1 VIRTRG
7 LVRACMVVCAAGLVA
22 CSGGNGDTTSPT
34 KTSTSTTAAGA
45 AATGG
50 SATSSGSS
58 GGPAGGG
65 VRRSAGCASPAAPAT
80 DGTVQVGGAS
90 RRYLLALPG
99 DLRAPAPVVLDL
111 HGLGEPAP
119 LEAAYTRLG
128 PIGTAAGMIV
138 VTPTSDN
145 PQNSWAYPV
154 LNPKDANFVGAI
166 LDQLEATRCIDVSR
180 EVAAGISNGAG
191 LADGLVCALN
201 GRLAAIFPVAGVNI
215 LRPCATARPTTVI
228 AFHGTADELVPYE
241 GGVPFSGVKGG
252 SVAQRLSRLIS
263 PQERALYNRIH
274 LQPVETAVG
283 AYAQQFGCTGPAV
296 TRPASGITLR
306 TYGGCTGNAAVA
318 LYTVDGGGHTWPGG
332 GGSGTESALGMT
344 TQAISASQIIVDT
357 VKGLR
362 TR

>member
-1 VIRTRG
+1 V
-7 LVRACMVVCAAGLVA
+7 LVCTVVCAAGLVG

-34 KTSTSTTAAGA
+34 KTSTSTTAAAA

-50 SATSSGSS
+50 SSTSTAGAG
-58 GGPAGGG
+58 GGPAGAG
-65 VRRSAGCASPAAPAT
+65 VRRSAGCASPAGPAT
-80 DGTVQVGGAS
+80 EGTVQVGGAS
-90 RRYLLALPG
+90 RRYLLALPA
-99 DLRAPAPVVLDL
+99 DRRAPAPVVFDL
-111 HGLGEPAP
+111 HGLGEPAA
-119 LEAAYTRLG
+119 LQAAYTRLG

-166 LDQLEATRCIDVSR
+166 LDQLEGTRCVDVSR

-191 LADGLVCALN
+191 LADGLVCGLN

-215 LRPCATARPTTVI
+215 LRPCTTARPTTVI

-252 SVAQRLSRLIS
+252 PVAQRLSRLIS
-263 PQERALYNRIH
+263 PQERALFNRIR
-274 LQPVETAVG
+274 LQPVESAVA
-283 AYAQQFGCTGPAV
+283 AYAQQFGCTGPTV
-296 TRPASGITLR
+296 TQPASGITLR
-306 TYGGCTGNAAVA
+306 TYGGCASNATVA

-332 GGSGTESALGMT
+332 GGSGSESALGMT

-357 VKGLR
+357 TRGLR